1 MKRALHL
8 CVFVCV
14 GWVLSPL
21 GSVEGSKSRVY
32 SEGLHQLS
40 LLASS
45 KKEVRERAKAYFRKH
60 QARGVSVLMLGFRHH
75 KSFLVRKAAAKLLVT
90 LKPKTDTF
98 LVQMERVVRHG
109 TSFEMRWGTKILA
122 ASGPTGRATV
132 KRLLKAKRREVCK
145 YAALALAPP
154 KASNASKSAAKKK
167 MNASLKAR
175 RARRKRVFRKLSR
188 RMILSLIA
196 AKGPSSGNP
205 IMNVIKG
212 NSVYSK
218 NLDAALRRSS
228 GVAVSKHTNKARKKT
243 QRTRR
248 GSGRVASGGL
258 GKTQQ
263 QNVQVVLGRAK
274 IFGGLPRNLVKR
286 VFHRAIRKF
295 EGCYSSKLGRSKK
308 TFTLKVAIK
317 SSGRVMFV
325 KSSKHASKYAAVVS
339 CLQRQTTSLRFPAAK
354 SASLVIVHQPITFTR
369 KNAKNPTVRP

>member
-14 GWVLSPL
+14 GWVLWPL
-21 GSVEGSKSRVY
+21 ASVEGSKSMVY

-45 KKEVRERAKAYFRKH
+45 KKEVREQAKAYFRKH

-98 LVQMERVVRHG
+98 LAQMERVVRRG

-122 ASGPTGRATV
+122 ACGPAGRASV
-132 KRLLKAKRREVCK
+132 KRLLKAKRRSVRK
-145 YAALALAPP
+145 YATLALAAP
-154 KASNASKSAAKKK
+154 KTSKTKMSAAKRKVQ
-167 MNASLKAR
+167 ASLKAR
-175 RARRKRVFRKLSR
+175 RARRKRIFRKLSK

-218 NLDAALRRSS
+218 NLDAALRQSS

-243 QRTRR
+243 QHARR
-248 GSGRVASGGL
+248 ASGRVASGRL

-263 QNVQVVLGRAK
+263 KNVQVVLEPAK
-274 IFGGLPRNLVKR
+274 IYGGLLPSMVKH

-308 TFTLKVAIK
+308 TFTVKVAIK

-325 KSSKHASKYAAVVS
+325 KGSKHASKYAAIVS
-339 CLQRQTTSLRFPAAK
+339 CLQRQTMSLRFPAAK
-354 SASLVIVHQPITFTR
+354 SASLVIVHQPITFTH